1 MSTDRHA
8 ARLSRA
14 HELASLLGRSRR
26 RMWTA
31 VTRRLEDQGESV
43 LAWQLLNRLRCDGP
57 MTQVELSA
65 GTGQH
70 PAGVSRLVDTLERQG
85 EVHRERDGK
94 DRRKLNVGI
103 TRLGRAR
110 LHRLDPVLGTAA
122 DEFFAPL
129 DDAERRTLARLL
141 ARVLGTTLGRCR

>member
-26 RMWTA
+26 KMWTQ
-31 VTRRLEDQGESV
+31 VTRRLEAQGESV

-57 MTQVELSA
+57 MTQVDLSV

-70 PAGVSRLVDTLERQG
+70 PAGVSRLLDTLERQG
-85 EVHRERDGK
+85 EVHRERDGQ
-94 DRRKLNVGI
+94 DRRKLNVGL
-103 TRLGRAR
+103 TRLGRER
-110 LHRLDPVLGTAA
+110 LRRLDPILGASA
-122 DEFFAPL
+122 DEFFTPL
-129 DDAERRTLARLL
+129 TDAERRTLARLL
-141 ARVLGTTLGRCR
+141 ARVLEFHGRAR